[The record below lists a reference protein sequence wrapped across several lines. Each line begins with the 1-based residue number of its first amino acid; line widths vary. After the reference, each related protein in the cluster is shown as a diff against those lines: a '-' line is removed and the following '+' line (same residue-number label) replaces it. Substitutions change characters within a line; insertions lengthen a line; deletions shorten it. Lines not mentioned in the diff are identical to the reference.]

1 MKFWLGITA
10 IVIGILALVVA
21 VGLGLA
27 VELVFYFRHRK

>member
-1 MKFWLGITA
+1 MIAGLPWTSWTL
-10 IVIGILALVVA
+10 LLLA